1 MMAMTMLERATIMHK
16 YENLYD
22 DFKFLALVPAKVAT
36 SLGILASILLL
47 LIADID
53 FGQNSFVGWN
63 VWSIGWA
70 VLLIVVGVIDVR
82 YLANIQEYPRF
93 YRKDYEEMG
102 YDFGESKKLTRYLQR
117 LLRSKVDASNYIS
130 SAKRQNQIE
139 NNLIR
144 LGSFVI
150 CFRHSIYI
158 FILRTGGID
167 GRRDINE
174 LNEIARE
181 LANFTNSRN
190 SSFQQFTTEYKPP
203 FMINRRLVN
212 YVVQRLER

>member
-1 MMAMTMLERATIMHK
+1 MHK
-16 YENLYD
+16 YEELYQ
-22 DFKFLALVPAKVAT
+22 DFKFLALVPAKIAT
-36 SLGILASILLL
+36 NLGILVAILLL

-53 FGQNSFVGWN
+53 FGQNSDAGWN
-63 VWSIGWA
+63 VWDISWA
-70 VLLIVVGVIDVR
+70 VLLIILGLIVVKW
-82 YLANIQEYPRF
+82 LANIQEYPKY
-93 YRKDYEEMG
+93 YRQDYEQLG
-102 YDFGESKKLTRYLQR
+102 YNFQESKKLTRYLQR
-117 LLRSKVDASNYIS
+117 LLKSKVDSSKYS
-130 SAKRQNQIE
+130 SANRQNQLE

-150 CFRHSIYI
+150 CFRQSIYI

-181 LANFTNSRN
+181 LANFTDARN

-203 FMINRRLVN
+203 LMINRRLVN
-212 YVVQRLER
+212 YVVQRLDR

>member
-1 MMAMTMLERATIMHK
+1 MMDMRPEMVASMNRYK
-16 YENLYD
+16 NLYN
-22 DFKFLALVPAKVAT
+22 DFKFLALVPAKMITGWGVLVT
-36 SLGILASILLL
+36 ILLL
-47 LIADID
+47 LIAAID
-53 FGQNSFVGWN
+53 FGQNSYTGWN
-63 VWSIGWA
+63 VWSIGWSI
-70 VLLIVVGVIDVR
+70 LLVILGIIDIN
-82 YLANIQEYPRF
+82 LLTNIQKYPKY
-93 YRKDYEEMG
+93 YRKEYEQLG
-102 YDFGESKKLTRYLQR
+102 YDFQESHKLTRYLQR
-117 LLRSKVDASNYIS
+117 LLRSKVDSSSYIS
-130 SAKRQNQIE
+130 SANRQNQIE

-150 CFRHSIYI
+150 CFRQSIYI

>member
-1 MMAMTMLERATIMHK
+1 MHK
-16 YENLYD
+16 YEELYQ
-22 DFKFLALVPAKVAT
+22 DFKFLALVPAKIAT
-36 SLGILASILLL
+36 NLGILVAILLL

-53 FGQNSFVGWN
+53 FGQNSDAGWN
-63 VWSIGWA
+63 VWDISWA
-70 VLLIVVGVIDVR
+70 VLLIILGLIVVKW
-82 YLANIQEYPRF
+82 LANIQEYPKY
-93 YRKDYEEMG
+93 YRQDYEQLG
-102 YDFGESKKLTRYLQR
+102 YNFQESKKLTRYLQR
-117 LLRSKVDASNYIS
+117 LLKSKVDSSKYS
-130 SAKRQNQIE
+130 SANRQNQLE

-150 CFRHSIYI
+150 CFRQSIYI

-181 LANFTNSRN
+181 LANFTDARN

-203 FMINRRLVN
+203 LMINRRLVN
-212 YVVQRLER
+212 YVVQRLNR

>member
-1 MMAMTMLERATIMHK
+1 MMATKLERTTMMNK

-22 DFKFLALVPAKVAT
+22 DFKFLALVPAKIAT
-36 SLGILASILLL
+36 SLGIMVAIMLL
-47 LIADID
+47 LIVDID
-53 FGQNSFVGWN
+53 FGQNSYVGWN
-63 VWSIGWA
+63 IWSISWA
-70 VLLIVVGVIDVR
+70 VLLVVVGFIDVK
-82 YLANIQEYPRF
+82 YLVDIQEYPKY
-93 YRKDYEEMG
+93 YRKDYEQLG

-117 LLRSKVDASNYIS
+117 LLKSKVDASNYIS

-150 CFRHSIYI
+150 CFRRSIYI

>member
-1 MMAMTMLERATIMHK
+1 MMDMRPEMVASMNRYK
-16 YENLYD
+16 NLYN
-22 DFKFLALVPAKVAT
+22 DFKFLALVPAKMITGWGVLAT
-36 SLGILASILLL
+36 ILLL
-47 LIADID
+47 LIAAID
-53 FGQNSFVGWN
+53 FGQNSYTGWN
-63 VWSIGWA
+63 VWSIGWSI
-70 VLLIVVGVIDVR
+70 LLVILGIIDIN
-82 YLANIQEYPRF
+82 LLTNIQKYPKY
-93 YRKDYEEMG
+93 YRKEYEQLG
-102 YDFGESKKLTRYLQR
+102 YDFQESHKLTRYLQR
-117 LLRSKVDASNYIS
+117 LLRSKVDSSSYIS
-130 SAKRQNQIE
+130 SANRQNQIE

-150 CFRHSIYI
+150 CFRQSIYI

-167 GRRDINE
+167 GRRDIND